1 MTEKIWMIVYYVVY
15 ALELFFISEA
25 IFHNRIKEKVKYA
38 AVAVA
43 YLLIMIPAVLFLR
56 QYGFII
62 MALNILMFLLLF
74 QGSIGSRLIHFGV
87 VYLLTNMM
95 ESLIFC
101 IGVICWRLSPKHW
114 RISSGSTGEI
124 SLVFAAVIT
133 GLLLY
138 LVNKKVIQNFIAYF
152 RALNWFQYL
161 MITLIVW
168 SGIFLMG
175 MIAVMPEYID
185 NKRKSDMLFF
195 LTVIFMGTAFV
206 GIISLVFNV
215 YGKDYYLKQNQI
227 KEEIIHVQQAYFQ
240 NISDNEREMRR
251 FRHDISS
258 QLRCLGLFLADGKT
272 EEALDYLRAIG
283 NHFEELAVRKYYT
296 GNEVLDLI
304 INQKMLEI
312 SEKGIE
318 IELEGK
324 MDQPDFMDTY
334 DLCMIFSN
342 MLDNGIE
349 ACEKLQDQEAVI
361 RVSILT
367 HGDTVFFQF
376 ANPATSEM
384 YEALKRGRTTK
395 DDKRNHGFGMENV
408 KRALDR
414 NGGEIEYLYRE
425 GKLVVEMYFEI

>member
-1 MTEKIWMIVYYVVY
+1 MTEKILMIVYYVVY
-15 ALELFFISEA
+15 ALELFFIGEG

-38 AVAVA
+38 AAAVA
-43 YLLIMIPAVLFLR
+43 YLLIMIPAVMFLK

-62 MALNILMFLLLF
+62 MALNILMFLFLF
-74 QGSIGSRLIHFGV
+74 QGSIGSRLIHFSV

-95 ESLIFC
+95 ESLIFG
-101 IGVICWRLSPKHW
+101 IAVICWRHSPKPW
-114 RISSGSTGEI
+114 GISSASTGEI
-124 SLVFAAVIT
+124 SLFFAAVIT

-138 LVNKKVIQNFIAYF
+138 IINKKIIQKFIGYF
-152 RALNWFQYL
+152 RALSWFQYL
-161 MITLIVW
+161 IIVLIVW
-168 SGIFLMG
+168 SGILLMG

-185 NKRKSDMLFF
+185 NKRESDILFF
-195 LTVIFMGTAFV
+195 FTVIFMGTAFV
-206 GIISLVFNV
+206 GVILLVFNV
-215 YGKDYYLKQNQI
+215 YGKDYYLKQNQV
-227 KEEIIHVQQAYFQ
+227 KEEIIHVQQMYFQ
-240 NISDNEREMRR
+240 NISDNDREIRR

-258 QLRCLGLFLADGKT
+258 HLRCLGVFLAEGKT
-272 EEALDYLRAIG
+272 EEASDYLQAIG

-296 GNEVLDLI
+296 GNEVLDII
-304 INQKMLEI
+304 INQKLLEI
-312 SEKGIE
+312 NERGIE

-324 MDQPDFMDTY
+324 MDKPDFMDTY

-349 ACEKLQDQEAVI
+349 ACEKIQNQEAVI
-361 RVSILT
+361 RISILT

-384 YEALKRGRTTK
+384 YKALKRGRTTK
-395 DDKRNHGFGMENV
+395 NDKRNHGFGMENV
-408 KRALDR
+408 KLAVYR

>member
-1 MTEKIWMIVYYVVY
+1 MIVYYVVY
-15 ALELFFISEA
+15 ALELFFIGEG

-43 YLLIMIPAVLFLR
+43 YLLIMIPAIMFVK

-95 ESLIFC
+95 ESLIFG
-101 IGVICWRLSPKHW
+101 IGVICWRHSPKPW
-114 RISSGSTGEI
+114 EISSASTGEI
-124 SLVFAAVIT
+124 SLFFAAVIT

-138 LVNKKVIQNFIAYF
+138 IVNKKVIQKFIVYF
-152 RALNWFQYL
+152 RALSWFQYL
-161 MITLIVW
+161 IIVLIVW
-168 SGIFLMG
+168 SGILLMG
-175 MIAVMPEYID
+175 IIAVRPEYID
-185 NKRKSDMLFF
+185 NKKESEMLFF
-195 LTVIFMGTAFV
+195 FTVIFMGTAFV
-206 GIISLVFNV
+206 GVILLVFNV

-227 KEEIIHVQQAYFQ
+227 KEEIIHVQQMYFQ
-240 NISDNEREMRR
+240 NISDNDREMRR

-258 QLRCLGLFLADGKT
+258 QLRCLGLFLAEGKT
-272 EEALDYLRAIG
+272 EEALDYLQAIG

-296 GNEVLDLI
+296 GNQVLDII

-312 SEKGIE
+312 REKCIKIE
-318 IELEGK
+318 FEGK
-324 MDQPDFMDTY
+324 IDKPDFMDTY

-349 ACEKLQDQEAVI
+349 ACEKIQDQEAVI

-384 YEALKRGRTTK
+384 YEALRCGRTTK

>member
-1 MTEKIWMIVYYVVY
+1 MTEKTWMIVYYGVY
-15 ALELFFISEA
+15 ALELFFIGEA

-38 AVAVA
+38 AVAAV
-43 YLLIMIPAVLFLR
+43 YLVIMIPAVMFLK

-62 MALNILMFLLLF
+62 ITLNILMFLFLF

-95 ESLIFC
+95 ESLVFG
-101 IGVICWRLSPKHW
+101 IGVICRRQFPKLW
-114 RISSGSTGEI
+114 EISSDSTGEI
-124 SLVFAAVIT
+124 SLFFAAVIT

-138 LVNKKVIQNFIAYF
+138 TVNKRVIQNFIVYF
-152 RALNWFQYL
+152 RALSCFQYL
-161 MITLIVW
+161 IIVLSVW
-168 SGIFLMG
+168 SGILLMG

-185 NKRKSDMLFF
+185 NKRESDMLFF
-195 LTVIFMGTAFV
+195 FTVIFMGTAFAGV
-206 GIISLVFNV
+206 ILLVFNV
-215 YGKDYYLKQNQI
+215 HGKDYYLKQNQI
-227 KEEIIHVQQAYFQ
+227 KEEIIHVQQMYFQ
-240 NISDNEREMRR
+240 KISDSDREMRR

-258 QLRCLGLFLADGKT
+258 QLRCLGLFLAEGKT

-312 SEKGIE
+312 REKGIT

-324 MDQPDFMDTY
+324 LDKPDFMDTY

-349 ACEKLQDQEAVI
+349 ACEKIQDQEAVI
-361 RVSILT
+361 RVSLLT

-376 ANPATSEM
+376 ANPADPQM

-408 KRALDR
+408 KRVLDR